1 MFHVELRQFPH
12 VGRVFNL
19 SPEELQARI
28 LASWVAGASIDLNE
42 RRWSPEKTR
51 LTILEGPEL
60 HPDEMGLGRGWANA
74 GKDGRDV
81 TAELVGEAERQLR
94 PPPAAELK
102 DEIVALCDSG
112 ATRLDGVV
120 ELASRRNPQRR
131 PSELLATAEQ
141 AVWELL
147 HQGRVR
153 ILSGGEPIDR
163 DRWQQV
169 LLSWSSWTAAGPD
182 AVMLEATAPA
192 PASAPGARPGGRGL
206 SRH

>member
-12 VGRVFNL
+12 VGRAFNMTR
-19 SPEELQARI
+19 EEVSARI
-28 LASWVAGASIDLNE
+28 LAPWIAGASIDLNE

-60 HPDEMGLGRGWANA
+60 RPDEMGLGRGWANA
-74 GKDGRDV
+74 GKDGEDV
-81 TAELVGEAERQLR
+81 TAALVGEAERQVQ
-94 PPPAAELK
+94 PPPAEQLK
-102 DEIVALCDSG
+102 DEILALCVSG

-120 ELASRRNPQRR
+120 ELASRRNPQWR
-131 PSELLATAEQ
+131 PSELLAAAEQ

-153 ILSGGEPIDR
+153 IVRAGEPVDR
-163 DRWQQV
+163 DQWQRV

-182 AVMLEATAPA
+182 AVTLEAAP
-192 PASAPGARPGGRGL
+192 PKGFLWP
-206 SRH
+206 